1 MRLGKQI
8 RRVDVQVSILMIIVT
23 IFCSSCIYL
32 VCYRMTHRDMINS
45 LEERV
50 FAIYDF
56 LEDSL
61 DKTMFEEIN
70 TREDMEKKSY
80 REMKRLLRQVKSAT
94 NMMYLYT
101 AKKNEE
107 GQFVYVI
114 DGLEARA
121 EDFRYPWDLI
131 EPEIVPDMQ
140 RALDGE
146 RVLPK
151 NIKDTEWGKIFIT
164 YFPVHDGE
172 KVVGVL
178 GIEIGAEHQYN
189 TYQSIL
195 RVLPGIVL
203 FVSLLS
209 TAVAVVA
216 FRRISN
222 PTYQD
227 LYNTDQL
234 TQLKNSR

>member
-1 MRLGKQI
+1 MKLGKQI

-61 DKTMFEEIN
+61 DKSMFEEIN
-70 TREDMEKKSY
+70 TREDMGKTSY
-80 REMKRLLRQVKSAT
+80 REMKRLLKQVKSAT

-107 GQFVYVI
+107 GQFIYVI
-114 DGLEARA
+114 DGLDDGA
-121 EDFRYPWDLI
+121 EDFRYPGDLI

-178 GIEIGAEHQYN
+178 GIEIG
-189 TYQSIL
+189 
-195 RVLPGIVL
+195 G
-203 FVSLLS
+203 S
-209 TAVAVVA
+209 TSTIPTRA
-216 FRRISN
+216 FCECFRASCCWSACCPRRWPWWPSAGF
-222 PTYQD
+222 PTPPTRIY
-227 LYNTDQL
+227 T
-234 TQLKNSR
+234 TRTS

>member
-107 GQFVYVI
+107 GPVSYTHLDVYKRQGITMIKHYITRKDCGV
-114 DGLEARA
+114 
-121 EDFRYPWDLI
+121 FR
-131 EPEIVPDMQ
+131 
-140 RALDGE
+140 
-146 RVLPK
+146 
-151 NIKDTEWGKIFIT
+151 
-164 YFPVHDGE
+164 
-172 KVVGVL
+172 
-178 GIEIGAEHQYN
+178 
-189 TYQSIL
+189 
-195 RVLPGIVL
+195 PG
-203 FVSLLS
+203 
-209 TAVAVVA
+209 T
-216 FRRISN
+216 
-222 PTYQD
+222 PYG
-227 LYNTDQL
+227 
-234 TQLKNSR
+234 

>member
-80 REMKRLLRQVKSAT
+80 REMKRLLRQE
-94 NMMYLYT
+94 T
-101 AKKNEE
+101 AA
-107 GQFVYVI
+107 GR
-114 DGLEARA
+114 L
-121 EDFRYPWDLI
+121 
-131 EPEIVPDMQ
+131 Q
-140 RALDGE
+140 R
-146 RVLPK
+146 
-151 NIKDTEWGKIFIT
+151 
-164 YFPVHDGE
+164 
-172 KVVGVL
+172 
-178 GIEIGAEHQYN
+178 IGAER
-189 TYQSIL
+189 L
-195 RVLPGIVL
+195 REA
-203 FVSLLS
+203 LS
-209 TAVAVVA
+209 
-216 FRRISN
+216 R
-222 PTYQD
+222 
-227 LYNTDQL
+227 
-234 TQLKNSR
+234 NSEKRSGGPS